1 MLKEELFTSGFEF
14 DTSETELRSKF
25 QMVNVALMLSSVGL
39 LYGIGINLV
48 HHEPHHLI
56 AIEVSLLFINIL
68 LALLLRRS
76 KYSIRLVSFIVTLQ
90 FTFLFLYLIYVSEP
104 SELKHVW
111 IFTYPIILLY
121 FQDDKSAIVWV
132 MFMITMLLIAPLQPF
147 MQVSYSMFQVSYL
160 SFVLGIVSVIIY
172 FYKQKMD
179 EAKAMIE
186 RQQIMLSRKVK
197 ELTQKDKMLTMQ
209 SKQAVMGEMISMIAH
224 QWRQPLSTVTLNIS
238 NLQVKKLLGEEVSD
252 EELDK
257 ALENISDTVIY
268 LSETIDDFQTYFR
281 PDKELSSIDINELID
296 KAISFVQPRL
306 KKTTIEIKFFQQQRL
321 IVNTYANE
329 AIQVL
334 LNIIN
339 NAIDELISRK
349 IKYPKV
355 TINIF
360 NREQEVAISIADNAG
375 GISQENI
382 DAIFE
387 PYFSTKGKNGTGLGL
402 YMSQMIMQKQFH
414 TKIDVKST
422 NYGSIFT
429 IVVPKKL
436 A

>member
-39 LYGIGINLV
+39 LYGIGINLA
-48 HHEPHHLI
+48 HHEKHHLI

-147 MQVSYSMFQVSYL
+147 MKVSYSMFQVSYL

-252 EELDK
+252 EEFDK
-257 ALENISDTVIY
+257 ALENISDTVVY

-281 PDKELSSIDINELID
+281 PDKELSSIDINELIA

-306 KKTTIEIKFFQQQRL
+306 KKTTVEIKFFQQQRL

-329 AIQVL
+329 VIQVL

>member
-1 MLKEELFTSGFEF
+1 MNKEELFTSGLDF
-14 DTSETELRSKF
+14 DASETELRSKF

-39 LYGIGINLV
+39 IYGIIINLIR
-48 HHEPHHLI
+48 HEAHHLI
-56 AIEVSLLFINIL
+56 GIESSLLLANVI
-68 LALLLRRS
+68 LALMLRKRKS
-76 KYSIRLVSFIVTLQ
+76 SITFVSFAVTLQ

-104 SELKHVW
+104 SELKHIW

-121 FQDDKSAIVWV
+121 FQEDKIAIVWV
-132 MFMITMLLIAPLQPF
+132 MFMVTMLLIAPLQPF
-147 MQVSYSMFQVSYL
+147 VKVSYSMFQVSYL
-160 SFVLGIVSVIIY
+160 SFVLGIISVIIY

-186 RQQIMLSRKVK
+186 RQQIMLARKVK
-197 ELTQKDKMLTMQ
+197 ELTQKDKMLTVQ

-238 NLQVKKLLGEEVSD
+238 NLQVKKLLGEDIQE

-257 ALENISDTVIY
+257 ALENISDTVVY

-281 PDKELSSIDINELID
+281 PDKELSAVDINELIE
-296 KAISFVQPRL
+296 KAISFVKPRL
-306 KKTTIEIKFFQQQRL
+306 RKTEVEIKFFQQQRL

-329 AIQVL
+329 VVQVL

-339 NAIDELISRK
+339 NAIDELIERK
-349 IKYPKV
+349 IKYPQV
-355 TINIF
+355 TINVF
-360 NREQEVAISIADNAG
+360 NREKEVAISIADNAG
-375 GISQENI
+375 GIPLENLET
-382 DAIFE
+382 IFE

-414 TKIDVKST
+414 TNIDVRSS